1 MLGARV
7 TPNNKPSVAMFVVD
21 DENVGVVVADDK
33 VMGVHDEVVADN
45 SDTDT
50 VETGI

>member
-7 TPNNKPSVAMFVVD
+7 TPNNKPSVAMFGVD
-21 DENVGVVVADDK
+21 DENVGVVVTDDK
-33 VMGVHDEVVADN
+33 VMGVHEVVADN

-50 VETGI
+50 ADTGI

>member
-7 TPNNKPSVAMFVVD
+7 TPSNKPSVAMFGVD
-21 DENVGVVVADDK
+21 VENVGVVVADDK
-33 VMGVHDEVVADN
+33 VMGVHEVVPDN

-50 VETGI
+50 VEMGI